1 VPSGPNPRLHLFDLS
16 WIRWT
21 VCCTKNSQQV
31 EGVESGLYCLITH
44 LNGWGV
50 VSGGKISLNGVLAPS
65 AEHLTL
71 RRKFVERRLKET
83 GILSLSYIFYGV
95 SLAGVS
101 CRRTP
106 RCCAPCSNGSISPVG
121 RDHDSKLAA
130 ASLLLWA
137 RLLEQ
142 TDGRTGRRTPTTL
155 PLATLLG

>member
-1 VPSGPNPRLHLFDLS
+1 VPSRPKPKLHLFELS

-21 VCCTKNSQQV
+21 VCCIEKFAASRRS
-31 EGVESGLYCLITH
+31 GVRALLSHYTLERL
-44 LNGWGV
+44 GV
-50 VSGGKISLNGVLAPS
+50 VSDGNISLNGFLAPS
-65 AEHLTL
+65 ADHLTL
-71 RRKFVERRLKET
+71 RRKSVERRLKET

-142 TDGRTGRRTPTTL
+142 TDGRTGRRMPTTL
-155 PLATLLG
+155 PLSTLLG